1 LDLILIALKLN
12 FLVLSISVQLGK
24 RLDCCLLAARAHQ
37 LNKAKAATVKS
48 YSASLG
54 GLNLYFAGELEKCFL
69 AESSVLVIQDCVI
82 WQLQSVAAR

>member
-1 LDLILIALKLN
+1 MDLILIALKLN

-37 LNKAKAATVKS
+37 LKAATVKS